1 MQKASSLRL
10 RAGALT
16 TAAIAMSAVAW
27 SSVSIAQDEERTI
40 AGATCGHAP
49 DDTNYAGNAT
59 DPANDRAFYLEWPC
73 DLAEGEDVTFILNIH
88 GAGSYS
94 GWQHQYFPASDY
106 IDEYRLVVATPTA
119 LTAEP
124 IRRWTAEADDEHLH
138 NIVNLVVDEFGAENI
153 RAFWLAGHSQGGAT
167 SHRVVCDDFFG
178 SKVDGLLSL
187 AGGRIGMRPEEAACE
202 FSHIF
207 TTGDQDSAGR
217 TGIPSVSPVAD
228 TFNCG
233 VRERTEIIEDTE
245 PGKVY
250 DGRTEGRPD
259 RAGWGG
265 EPAPGTS
272 DVFVFP
278 NCEGGRV
285 VADVIRY
292 GKGHT
297 EGLEPRV
304 TEALIQLL
312 VSAEGG
318 RIANGG

>member
-1 MQKASSLRL
+1 L
-10 RAGALT
+10 RA
-16 TAAIAMSAVAW
+16 TAGVAMAIAMSACA
-27 SSVSIAQDEERTI
+27 SIETPQDDGRMI
-40 AGATCGHAP
+40 AGATCGHAL

-59 DPANDRAFYLEWPC
+59 DPSTDRVFYLEWPC
-73 DLAEGEDVTFILNIH
+73 GLEEGEDVMFILNIH
-88 GAGSYS
+88 GMGSYS

-106 IDEYRLVVATPTA
+106 IDEYNLVVATPTA

-124 IRRWTAEADDEHLH
+124 TRRWTPEADDEHLR
-138 NIVNLVVDEFGAENI
+138 NIVNLVIDEFGAENI
-153 RAFWLAGHSQGGAT
+153 RAFWLAGHSQGGLT
-167 SHRVVCDDFFG
+167 SHRIVCDDFFG
-178 SKVDGLLSL
+178 DKVDGLLSI

-207 TTGDQDSAGR
+207 SAGDLDSLGAR
-217 TGIPSVSPVAD
+217 MGIPSDSPVAAA
-228 TFNCG
+228 FNCG
-233 VRERTEIIEDTE
+233 TRERAAIIEDTE

-250 DGRTEGRPD
+250 DSRTEDRP
-259 RAGWGG
+259 ALPGWGG
-265 EPAPGTS
+265 EPAPGFA

-304 TEALIQLL
+304 TEAIIELMA
-312 VSAEGG
+312 SASGG
-318 RIANGG
+318 RIMNGAGG

>member
-1 MQKASSLRL
+1 MRL
-10 RAGALT
+10 AIGATAGAAL
-16 TAAIAMSAVAW
+16 AAAAW
-27 SSVSIAQDEERTI
+27 TGVSLAQDDERMI
-40 AGATCGHAP
+40 AGASCGHAA
-49 DDTNYAGNAT
+49 DNTNYAGNAT
-59 DPANDRAFYLEWPC
+59 DPATDRVFYLEWPC
-73 DLAEGEDVTFILNIH
+73 DLEEGEDVTFILNIH

-106 IDEYRLVVATPTA
+106 VDSHRLVVATPTA

-124 IRRWTAEADDEHLH
+124 IRRWTEEADDEHLH
-138 NIVNLVVDEFGAENI
+138 NIVNMVIDEFGAENI

-167 SHRVVCDDFFG
+167 SHRIVCDDFFG
-178 SKVDGLLSL
+178 DKVDGLLSL

-207 TTGDQDSAGR
+207 TTGDYDSAGR
-217 TGIPSVSPVAD
+217 AGVPSVSPVAD
-228 TFNCG
+228 GFNCG
-233 VRERTEIIEDTE
+233 DRVRTRMIEDTE

-259 RAGWGG
+259 RRGWGG
-265 EPAPGTS
+265 EPAPGFS
-272 DVFVFP
+272 DVFEFP
-278 NCEGGRV
+278 NCDGGRV

-297 EGLEPRV
+297 EGLEPLV
-304 TEALIQLL
+304 TEALIDLV

-318 RIANGG
+318 RIMNGVEG